1 MRYKPKGKK
10 VQIFI
15 ICIAIVAVVI
25 AQHMGFSSTRTA
37 TRILFSTN
45 EGWYTWSANYA
56 LLHGDLTR
64 TIHAEQTPDILYINI
79 ETESGEIAITVKDM
93 DGNLIFRRDNIPT
106 SSFCGIAK
114 QPVLSAKGKGADGV
128 LCQVVGDRHLAVR

>member
-37 TRILFSTN
+37 TRILFYTN
-45 EGWYTWSANYA
+45 EGWNTWSANYA

-79 ETESGEIAITVKDM
+79 ETESGEIAIIVKDM

-106 SSFCGIAK
+106 SSFCIDIPSDVTIRIDA
-114 QPVLSAKGKGADGV
+114 QRHKGSF
-128 LCQVVGDRHLAVR
+128 LISTSQ